1 MKKGPIMAD
10 VDQGLFKRARDG
22 DRDAFWSLIL
32 PYRGLIYSVALGML
46 RNAEQAGDELHDV
59 LLIAFRSV
67 SNLRDPAK
75 LPSWLYAITRNHIY
89 DRTRR
94 EKRLRLAAQDAARG
108 TGQVVAITEITEKE
122 EWLTRMERAMERL
135 PEPFRVILGMKYMN
149 DYSCREIADILDIT
163 VPAVK
168 SRLFEARKVLR
179 KNMEALASRDG
190 GAASRSGGPAS
201 KKEVRNHEMP

>member
-1 MKKGPIMAD
+1 MAD
-10 VDQGLFKRARDG
+10 VDRGLFKRARDG

-75 LPSWLYAITRNHIY
+75 LPSWLYSITRNHIY

-94 EKRLRLAAQDAARG
+94 EKRLRLAAQDAARR

-122 EWLTRMERAMERL
+122 EWLTRMERATERL

-201 KKEVRNHEMP
+201 KERGAEP